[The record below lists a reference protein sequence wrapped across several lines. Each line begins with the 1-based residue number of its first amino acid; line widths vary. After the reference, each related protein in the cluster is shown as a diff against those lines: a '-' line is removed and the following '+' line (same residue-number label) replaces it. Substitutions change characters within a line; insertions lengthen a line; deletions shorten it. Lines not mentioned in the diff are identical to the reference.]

1 MRPLRTIHDAVIGN
15 KMRMGISPG
24 GVLEGRDL
32 IRVELKG
39 FGMLMEIHV
48 SIDELKSALT
58 YIEEA

>member
-32 IRVELKG
+32 IRIELKG

-48 SIDELKSALT
+48 PAEELKAIIT
-58 YIEEA
+58 YIEEG